1 VIDWPG
7 IGSIPPALNRDGL
20 TSLYIY
26 AGIYP
31 QPSHSFS
38 CASNSSVLGCLS
50 LASSS
55 NSSASA
61 RKQLALHSK
70 TFTLVD
76 SIREFGTQLR
86 DLLALRRWL
95 EEHKCHH
102 VAMESTGVYWQPV
115 YAVLETALSDEMHLL
130 VVNARH
136 MKNVPGKKTDMRDA
150 EWIAT
155 LLRAGLLKGSFVPE
169 RDIRDLRQ
177 FTRYRKALIRDIT
190 SQKNRIEKLL
200 QSQGFLLSSILSD
213 SFGRSGLAIMHQ
225 LVQDGFMTE
234 QSLDRCLKAQVRK
247 KAHEILSSLN
257 GTLSMPQRKLLKMQL
272 AHLADLQ
279 ANLREVEE
287 EIHDG
292 FSQFQGPIELLDS
305 IPGIDQTAAYTILA
319 EIGAEMS
326 AFPTA
331 QHICS
336 WAGLAPGNYKS
347 ANKQKKQRLT
357 PGNNYLKTMLCEVA
371 WVIASHKKLYLSSWY
386 WRLKQQTDAKR
397 AIVALARKLL
407 VIIYTML
414 KTDQLY
420 NEQKFLDRKQAS
432 ERRKVNRM
440 VYELS
445 RLGYAVSLP
454 A

>member
-1 VIDWPG
+1 MEDILDRCCG
-7 IGSIPPALNRDGL
+7 LDIHKESIVACLLQGPIR
-20 TSLYIY
+20 SQMK
-26 AGIYP
+26 P
-31 QPSHSFS
+31 QSE
-38 CASNSSVLGCLS
+38 
-50 LASSS
+50 
-55 NSSASA
+55 
-61 RKQLALHSK
+61 
-70 TFTLVD
+70 
-76 SIREFGTQLR
+76 IREFGTQLK
-86 DLLALRRWL
+86 DLLALRKWL
-95 EEHKCHH
+95 EEHECNY
-102 VAMESTGVYWQPV
+102 VAMESTGIYWQPV
-115 YAVLETALSDEMHLL
+115 YAVLEAALSDEMHLL

-136 MKNVPGKKTDMRDA
+136 MRNVPGKKTDMRDA

-200 QSQGFLLSSILSD
+200 QSNGFRLSSFLSD
-213 SFGRSGLAIMHQ
+213 IFGSSGSALMHQ
-225 LVQDGFMTE
+225 LVEIGFITS
-234 QSLDRCLKAQVRK
+234 QSLDMCLKARARQ
-247 KAHEILSSLN
+247 KASEILSSLN
-257 GTLSMPQRKLLKMQL
+257 GTLSVPQRKLLKMQL
-272 AHLADLQ
+272 AHLTDLQ
-279 ANLREVEE
+279 DNLREVET

-319 EIGAEMS
+319 EIGKEMA

-336 WAGLAPGNYKS
+336 WAGLAPGNHKS
-347 ANKQKKQRLT
+347 ANKQKKQRIT
-357 PGNNYLKTMLCEVA
+357 QGNNYLKTILCEVA
-371 WVIASHKKLYLSSWY
+371 WVIASHKNLYLSSWY
-386 WRLKQQTDAKR
+386 WRLKQHTDSKR

-414 KTDQLY
+414 KTEQLY
-420 NEQKFLDRKQAS
+420 NEQKFLERKIAS
-432 ERRKVNRM
+432 EQRKVKRM

-445 RLGYAVSLP
+445 QLGYAVTLP

>member
-1 VIDWPG
+1 MEDILDCCCGLDVHKE
-7 IGSIPPALNRDGL
+7 SIVACLLQGPII
-20 TSLYIY
+20 SQIK
-26 AGIYP
+26 P
-31 QPSHSFS
+31 QSE
-38 CASNSSVLGCLS
+38 
-50 LASSS
+50 
-55 NSSASA
+55 
-61 RKQLALHSK
+61 
-70 TFTLVD
+70 
-76 SIREFGTQLR
+76 IREFGTQLK
-86 DLLALRRWL
+86 DLLALRKWL
-95 EEHKCHH
+95 EEHKCNY
-102 VAMESTGVYWQPV
+102 VAMESTGIYWQPV
-115 YAVLETALSDEMHLL
+115 YAVLEAALSDGMHLL

-200 QSQGFLLSSILSD
+200 QSNGFRLSSFLSD
-213 SFGRSGLAIMHQ
+213 IFGSSGSAIMRQ
-225 LVQDGFMTE
+225 LVQVGFITS
-234 QSLDRCLKAQVRK
+234 QSLDSCLKSRARQ
-247 KAHEILSSLN
+247 KASEILTSLN
-257 GTLSMPQRKLLKMQL
+257 GTLSVPQRKLLKMQL

-279 ANLREVEE
+279 DNLREVET

-305 IPGIDQTAAYTILA
+305 IPGIDQIAAYTILA
-319 EIGAEMS
+319 EIGKEMS

-336 WAGLAPGNYKS
+336 WAGLAPGSHKS
-347 ANKQKKQRLT
+347 ANKQKKQRIT
-357 PGNNYLKTMLCEVA
+357 QGNNYLKTILCEVA

-386 WRLKQQTDAKR
+386 WRLKQHTDAKR

-414 KTDQLY
+414 KTDQFY
-420 NEQKFLDRKQAS
+420 NEEKFMERKKAS
-432 ERRKVNRM
+432 EQRRVKRM

-445 RLGYAVSLP
+445 QLGYAVTIP

>member
-1 VIDWPG
+1 MEDILDCCCG
-7 IGSIPPALNRDGL
+7 LDIHKESIIACLLQGPIR
-20 TSLYIY
+20 SQIK
-26 AGIYP
+26 P
-31 QPSHSFS
+31 QSE
-38 CASNSSVLGCLS
+38 
-50 LASSS
+50 
-55 NSSASA
+55 
-61 RKQLALHSK
+61 
-70 TFTLVD
+70 
-76 SIREFGTQLR
+76 IREFGTQLK
-86 DLLALRRWL
+86 DLLALRKWL
-95 EEHKCHH
+95 DEHECNY
-102 VAMESTGVYWQPV
+102 VAMESTGIYWQPV
-115 YAVLETALSDEMHLL
+115 YAVLEAALSDEMHLL

-200 QSQGFLLSSILSD
+200 QSNGFRLSSFLSD
-213 SFGRSGLAIMHQ
+213 IFGSSGSALMHQ
-225 LVQDGFMTE
+225 LVQVGFITK
-234 QSLDRCLKAQVRK
+234 QSLDMCLKA
-247 KAHEILSSLN
+247 KARQKASEILSSLN
-257 GTLSMPQRKLLKMQL
+257 GTLSVPQRKLLKMQL

-279 ANLREVEE
+279 DNLREVEI

-319 EIGAEMS
+319 EIGKEMA

-347 ANKQKKQRLT
+347 ANKQKKQRIT
-357 PGNNYLKTMLCEVA
+357 RGNNYLKTILCEIA
-371 WVIASHKKLYLSSWY
+371 WVIAAHKNLYLSSWY
-386 WRLKQQTDAKR
+386 WRLKQHTDSKR

-420 NEQKFLDRKQAS
+420 NEQKFLERKKAS
-432 ERRKVNRM
+432 EQRKVKRM
-440 VYELS
+440 VFELYK
-445 RLGYAVSLP
+445 LGYVVSLP

>member
-1 VIDWPG
+1 MEDILDCCCGLDVHKE
-7 IGSIPPALNRDGL
+7 SIVACLLQGPLGNGL
-20 TSLYIY
+20 K
-26 AGIYP
+26 P
-31 QPSHSFS
+31 QSE
-38 CASNSSVLGCLS
+38 V
-50 LASSS
+50 
-55 NSSASA
+55 
-61 RKQLALHSK
+61 
-70 TFTLVD
+70 
-76 SIREFGTQLR
+76 REFGTQLK
-86 DLLALRRWL
+86 DLLALRKWL
-95 EEHKCHH
+95 EEHKCNH
-102 VAMESTGVYWQPV
+102 VAMESTGIYWQPV
-115 YAVLETALSDEMHLL
+115 YAILETSLSDEMHLL

-200 QSQGFLLSSILSD
+200 QSNGFRLSTFLSD
-213 SFGRSGLAIMHQ
+213 IFGSSGSALMHQ
-225 LVQDGFMTE
+225 LVQVGFITK
-234 QSLDRCLKAQVRK
+234 QSLDICLKARARQ
-247 KAHEILSSLN
+247 KASEILSSLN
-257 GTLSMPQRKLLKMQL
+257 GTLSVPQRKLLKMQL

-279 ANLREVEE
+279 DNLREVET

-292 FSQFQGPIELLDS
+292 FSQFQEPIELLDS

-319 EIGAEMS
+319 EVGKEMA

-347 ANKQKKQRLT
+347 ANKQKKQRIT
-357 PGNNYLKTMLCEVA
+357 QGNKYLKTILCEVA

-386 WRLKQQTDAKR
+386 WRLKQHTDSKR

-414 KTDQLY
+414 KTEQLY
-420 NEQKFLDRKQAS
+420 NVQ
-432 ERRKVNRM
+432 
-440 VYELS
+440 
-445 RLGYAVSLP
+445 
-454 A
+454 